1 MTTANEFFQENFR
14 KFGGSVQDPT
24 NQNWNLYNGLCALAQ
39 DIEKIRHDTE
49 DCKRLLLAL
58 NERLSR

>member
-1 MTTANEFFQENFR
+1 MTSAREFFDDNFQ
-14 KFGGSVQDPT
+14 KFGGSVQDPA

-58 NERLSR
+58 AQDRTR